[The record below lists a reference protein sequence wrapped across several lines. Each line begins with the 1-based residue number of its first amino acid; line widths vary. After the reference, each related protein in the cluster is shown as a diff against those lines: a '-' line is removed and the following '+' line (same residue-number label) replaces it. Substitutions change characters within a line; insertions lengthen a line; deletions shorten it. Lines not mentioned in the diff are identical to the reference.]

1 MPSIDRAVS
10 GTKSLKVFSFVLVLS
25 AAFSFLSFSSSDV
38 SCAYRP
44 TLPEIKNRKIIH
56 IKIGWF
62 LRKTVELPMLNVDI
76 IEKLISR
83 SEEHTSELQSRGH
96 LVCRLLLYF
105 SLCFLYSFPTRRSS
119 DLCFGAVRCI
129 LFFVFFFV
137 GCILCIQADTS

>member
-62 LRKTVELPMLNVDI
+62 LRKTVELRMLNVDI
-76 IEKLISR
+76 IEKLIS
-83 SEEHTSELQSRGH
+83 
-96 LVCRLLLYF
+96 LLINRNAVLYDKYMNRF
-105 SLCFLYSFPTRRSS
+105 
-119 DLCFGAVRCI
+119 
-129 LFFVFFFV
+129 
-137 GCILCIQADTS
+137 